1 MIFSRIISVLF
12 ATLILFTNVSAATA
26 PTVERKVI
34 PLTIQ
39 DKIVKYAN
47 EYNADA
53 EVIRNVMKC
62 ESSFNPNAVGDNNT
76 SFGLSQIHLPA
87 HPDITREQAL
97 DEDFAIIYM
106 AKNITNN
113 PGMWSCYNMLYK

>member
-1 MIFSRIISVLF
+1 MLF

-26 PTVERKVI
+26 PTVERKVV
-34 PLTIQ
+34 PLTIEE
-39 DKIVKYAN
+39 KIVKYAN

-53 EVIRNVMKC
+53 GVIRNVMKC
-62 ESSFNPNAVGDNNT
+62 ESSFNPNAVGDNGT

-87 HPDITREQAL
+87 HPDITKEQAL

-106 AKNITNN
+106 AKNITKN
-113 PGMWSCYNMLYK
+113 PRQWTCWRMLYQ